1 MLPRKSFFNATKRF
15 PPKEGEEGKSKIY
28 FQILRG
34 EIFMQRILFYVIVV
48 LPFERIRIRKRIR
61 GHFTREWIYSNK
73 GIGAR
78 TNKNQEASDPK

>member
-1 MLPRKSFFNATKRF
+1 MK
-15 PPKEGEEGKSKIY
+15 
-28 FQILRG
+28 
-34 EIFMQRILFYVIVV
+34 RILFYVIVV